1 MKRSRVVVTL
11 LLISSILC
19 GCGSAPRSL
28 LLGKWEGVS
37 GPGVAD
43 RMEFFKDGTVNI
55 VQYGI
60 PLGGEYK
67 LIDREHVKLV
77 FSHTF
82 VFRFSVSK
90 NVLTLIDENGDIYEY
105 RRI

>member
-1 MKRSRVVVTL
+1 MKRSRAVVTL

-19 GCGSAPRSL
+19 GCGSASRSL

-43 RMEFFKDGTVNI
+43 RMEFFKDGTANI
-55 VQYGI
+55 VQYGT
-60 PLGGEYK
+60 PLGGEYE
-67 LIDREHVKLV
+67 LIDREHVKIIFSRTYV
-77 FSHTF
+77 FE
-82 VFRFSVSK
+82 FSVSK
-90 NVLTLIDENGDIYEY
+90 NVLTLIDEYGDIYEY